1 MSLAASLIPSTR
13 RPVALRKR
21 ADLETRR
28 QWRQGRRYW
37 IVKDPLALRYYCFEE
52 EEFALL
58 EMLDGATSIDQ
69 IQREFE
75 RRFSPQRLSP
85 AELHQFFSMLHR
97 GGLVVSDAPGQGQEL
112 KRRGDEK
119 RRRERLA
126 KWTNVLAL
134 RFKGVD
140 PDQWLTRL
148 HAALGWLFS
157 GPAVAA
163 TCLFALAAAALVFTH
178 FDQFQAKLPT
188 FQQFFAAENWLLIAV
203 TLAGTKVLHEFGHGL
218 ACKRFGGECHEMG
231 VMFLVFTPCLY
242 CNVTDSWMLSSR
254 WRRAAVAAAGMYV
267 ELALAAGATF
277 LWWFSNPGLLNSL
290 CLNVMF
296 VCSVST
302 VAFNANP
309 LMRYDGYYILSDL
322 LEIPNLRQ
330 KASAVV
336 SRTLSSLV
344 LGLRPAPDPF
354 LPQRRRG
361 WFAAYAVASGVYR
374 WVITFSILWFMWKV
388 LEPYGLQV
396 IGQALAGVA
405 VLGMI
410 DQPIVR
416 AGGFLRAPGRWEAV
430 KKLRLATAVA
440 LAAAVL
446 AAVLYAP
453 LPHYIT
459 CGVTVQPRDAAFVY
473 VEAPGRLTAIHAAPG
488 DYVAA
493 GQPLATLEN
502 VDLQLR
508 LEQLAGRRAE
518 LLVRLT
524 GLRRAA
530 FGNEQA
536 AQEIV
541 EVEKALEALDD
552 QLARRQ
558 RDLER
563 LTILAPAAGTLIAPP
578 EVAPPKPE
586 DERLSTWSGAPLKR
600 ENLGAFLTDGVL
612 LAQVGDPRQLEVML
626 AVDQA
631 HIEFLRPGQQV
642 DVVLEPLRTVKS
654 TTRLEHISQAEMQ
667 NAPKALASQTGGSLP
682 TAPDAEGRLR
692 PLSVTYQA
700 SAPLD
705 DVEGVIVPGATGQAR
720 VHAGQQTLGQRAWR
734 AICATFRFE

>member
-1 MSLAASLIPSTR
+1 MSLAASFIPSTR

-21 ADLETRR
+21 PDLEARR

-58 EMLDGATSIDQ
+58 EMLDGATSLEQ
-69 IQREFE
+69 MQREFE
-75 RRFSPQRLSP
+75 QRFSPQRLSTT
-85 AELHQFFSMLHR
+85 ELHHFLAMLHR
-97 GGLVVSDAPGQGQEL
+97 SGLVISDAPGQGQAL

-119 RRRERLA
+119 RRQERLA
-126 KWTNVLAL
+126 KWTNLLAL

-140 PDQWLTRL
+140 PDRLLTRL
-148 HAALGWLFS
+148 NAVAGWMFS
-157 GPAVAA
+157 TPAVVA

-178 FDQFQAKLPT
+178 FDEFQAKLPT
-188 FQQFFAAENWLLIAV
+188 FQQFFAAENWLLIAL

-231 VMFLVFTPCLY
+231 VMLLVFTPCLY

-267 ELALAAGATF
+267 ELALAAAATF
-277 LWWFSNPGLLNSL
+277 LWWFSHPGLLNSL

-302 VAFNANP
+302 LAFNANP

-336 SRTLSSLV
+336 SRTLASLV

-361 WFAAYAVASGVYR
+361 WFAAYAVAATLYR
-374 WVITFSILWFMWKV
+374 WVITFSILWFLWKV
-388 LEPYGLQV
+388 LEPYGLQAV
-396 IGQALAGVA
+396 GQTMASLAVA
-405 VLGMI
+405 GMI
-410 DQPIVR
+410 VQPTAR
-416 AGGFLRAPGRWEAV
+416 AVGFLRSPGRWDAV

-440 LAAAVL
+440 LAAAVV

-459 CGVTVQPRDAAFVY
+459 CQVTVQPRDAAFVY
-473 VEAPGRLTAIHAAPG
+473 VESPGRLVAIHAAPG

-502 VDLQLR
+502 VELQLQ

-530 FGNEQA
+530 FENEQA
-536 AQEIV
+536 AQEIA
-541 EVEKALEALDD
+541 EVEKALEAIEE
-552 QLARRQ
+552 QVARRE
-558 RDLER
+558 RDFER
-563 LTILAPAAGTLIAPP
+563 LTIVAPTAGALIAPP
-578 EVAPPKPE
+578 EVTPPQN
-586 DERLSTWSGAPLKR
+586 DERLPTWSGIPLKP
-600 ENLGAFLTDGVL
+600 ENLGAFLNDGVL
-612 LAQVGDPRQLEVML
+612 LAQVGDPRRLEVML

-631 HIEFLRPGQQV
+631 QIEFLRPGQQV

-654 TTRLEHISQAEMQ
+654 ITRLEHISQAEMQ
-667 NAPKALASQTGGSLP
+667 SAPRALASQTGGSLP
-682 TAPDAEGRLR
+682 TAPDQEGRLR

-705 DVEGVIVPGATGQAR
+705 DPEGLIVPGATGQAR
-720 VHAGQQTLGQRAWR
+720 IHAGHQTLAQRAWR
-734 AICATFRFE
+734 TLCATFRFQ